1 MSGAAPLDLRL
12 PVGGLLAAVGVLL
25 AAYGYA
31 TRNDRLLYA
40 PSGGMNINLTWG
52 AVMLASGLAF
62 LAAARWG
69 RRARGKSAPASR
81 TEETSTPD
89 GDSGAPQP

>member
-12 PVGGLLAAVGVLL
+12 PVGGLLAAVGGLL

-52 AVMLASGLAF
+52 LVMLASGLAF

-69 RRARGKSAPASR
+69 RRARGEPPTASR
-81 TEETSTPD
+81 TDEASSPD
-89 GDSGAPQP
+89 GDPGAPPP